1 MLTSGPAAALA
12 LYSSP
17 DAGARGVI
25 SQRRVTSYHASDYFD
40 SRPCPSSRRPTGAD
54 AFGQTLHRPVVQCGR
69 PRSPPQSSK
78 SSSSKSSA
86 VKGESDQD
94 TPCGGV
100 GSGPAGWFAVEGSP
114 GSGLCFLLLLP
125 AAPSSFC
132 LVCTSCSAPPAH
144 PAAFGG
150 CSSIIAKLIALL
162 CRFVGVRRA
171 PVGAPPSVGGGRAVV
186 GGALALLA
194 FLHARAQPNTTN
206 THAATHD
213 HNMHTLNLQSSCKW
227 RSSAC

>member
-1 MLTSGPAAALA
+1 MRLTVLTHGRVRAAAGPPELTLSVKHCTA
-12 LYSSP
+12 RLCSADGLEVLRSP
-17 DAGARGVI
+17 R
-25 SQRRVTSYHASDYFD
+25 S
-40 SRPCPSSRRPTGAD
+40 P
-54 AFGQTLHRPVVQCGR
+54 R
-69 PRSPPQSSK
+69 PRSPQSPRSPRSPQSSK